1 MKKVNQTNTTT
12 DISVDDKK
20 VGDFTL
26 TTFDNG
32 TMNANFMINDPTTF
46 HSTPEASQDLV
57 NLVND
62 SISKSKALTTKVN
75 QKAGVMELEQL
86 VEQHEDKL
94 KQHDKELSRLN
105 DMSVE
110 MQKQMNDGLTRV
122 DESNRFLREQNTRQS
137 EQNAQ
142 ILQAVIKGNESSD
155 ERQFQLKLL
164 DKTNFWKLTI
174 GIGGSAAAIFAA
186 LTEIIKVFFK

>member
-1 MKKVNQTNTTT
+1 
-12 DISVDDKK
+12 
-20 VGDFTL
+20 
-26 TTFDNG
+26 
-32 TMNANFMINDPTTF
+32 
-46 HSTPEASQDLV
+46 
-57 NLVND
+57 
-62 SISKSKALTTKVN
+62 
-75 QKAGVMELEQL
+75 MELKQL
-86 VEQHEDKL
+86 VEQHETKL

-110 MQKQMNDGLTRV
+110 MQKQMSEGLARV

-164 DKTNFWKLTI
+164 DKTNLWKLI
-174 GIGGSAAAIFAA
+174 FGIGGASAAIY
-186 LTEIIKVFFK
+186 TIIMEVIKLIK